1 MRIAQNMSMSGI
13 DTDQDLDSSVY
24 DSDNQHRRDSNDL
37 DSEMGSR
44 GGRGSPTFMD
54 KVNALFRS
62 DSSDSSAPTTPTKTK
77 PKPSILRGIMDL
89 ALETAKEPIGS
100 PTSLSSMDPN
110 GYAASVKSDPGPNR
124 SRMGSGMGLPTRKK
138 KTSSPLTR
146 DTRRSLVERSS
157 LIRHHSTKK
166 PEKRSS
172 LTSERPNSEDQ
183 LFLKEIVRGV
193 LEGNNVGWLNWSRL
207 KRLMQNENMRAQVI
221 SQLYPQDTA
230 VTGDYIED
238 VKVNKA
244 VYKGLCSV
252 LKAVLAGLE
261 YSFEHHSA
269 GGMASAFALLEIAST
284 HYFGKEPELTQ
295 KGDGRH
301 RGGSLKTGGASHG
314 QYALDELLSQQQGGH
329 HHPHLSG
336 GGGSGGGGMLTIASR
351 PSESHSLNE
360 DNFIAAIESWSKS
373 ESISSSSTSTEE
385 GAIKG
390 VIGTQLDMTPLTGV
404 NRHTNQQ
411 TDPSPSNHNHQGSEG
426 VEEGIQSEL
435 KDITNNNLYNTGESA
450 ITFIAP
456 PSSTHSPDIRDLM
469 DTPTRHRRTKLV
481 EKLSSMDSELSEA
494 STLVSFN
501 SSDTLGNDSDTSST
515 SGVDVRSR
523 RSRIAHHSIR
533 PVMSDTEV
541 ELNGSSMILSK
552 RNTPARWAMKSR
564 KSAGFRYHGGDMIA
578 TDSDTSEVILRRYV
592 FEAFVVKDRSPLWDQ
607 PLFWE
612 DAYLDAVAAER
623 DAVGLDQGPAEMIHR
638 YVSLTPEERKRL
650 EEDEDKLL
658 SEMLYNMTAYM
669 IEMEVPKIEVKRRV
683 RRLLGRSHVG
693 LLYSQDVNDLLDQ
706 VNNLYG
712 NDIDLKPAGS
722 RQMRKH
728 SFVVHAGSDN
738 KGDVLFMEVCDDCVI
753 IRSGNGAV
761 CDRCWY
767 ERLINMT
774 YCPKTKVLCLWRK
787 VSSNTK
793 LDKFYTKKCRE
804 LYFCIKESME
814 KAASRQKNGITAEPE
829 LGGEFPIQ
837 DVKTGEG
844 GLLQV
849 TMEGVGLKFPQSKE
863 SEAFIELKDIK
874 EYKTKKDIFM
884 LVECN
889 PQQKNAIRHKFRSAM
904 AHDIGYAMLCVF
916 SYLAAAKNSET
927 ISRKEMEARMAGRKR
942 EFMSS

>member
-360 DNFIAAIESWSKS
+360 DNFIAAIGWSKS